1 MARLLS
7 IEDDED
13 EQHLIGQALFRAGYE
28 VHYAWNGREGYEK
41 ILSLDPDLILL
52 DLMLP
57 MMNGVEL
64 LKKLQ
69 QNAAFRNT
77 PIIIITA
84 FGDEANLLGQSVQ
97 ALGAADYLRKPIQ
110 IHELLQCVKKILL
123 EFQRPKSKTAA
134 PSQELQKGSIRAD
147 PKFRTVWIDDR
158 LIVTLPHKEFGLL
171 RCLIKSPGP
180 ASNEDLL
187 RDLGY
192 QHRQFDALK
201 QTIHRLRKYLG
212 PSESRRIQTT
222 PQGYELV
229 G

>member
-1 MARLLS
+1 MAQILS

-13 EQHLIGQALFRAGYE
+13 EQHLIGQALFRAGYD
-28 VHYAWNGREGYEK
+28 VHYAWNGREGLEK

-69 QNAAFRNT
+69 QNSAVRDT

-97 ALGAADYLRKPIQ
+97 ALGATDYLRKPIQ
-110 IHELLQCVKKILL
+110 IQELLQTVKIILL
-123 EFQRPKSKTAA
+123 EFKRPKSEKA
-134 PSQELQKGSIRAD
+134 PPPRELQKGSIRAD
-147 PKFRTVWIDDR
+147 PKFRTVWINDR

-171 RCLIKSPGP
+171 RCLMKSQGP
-180 ASNEDLL
+180 ASNQDLL
-187 RDLGY
+187 RELGY
-192 QHRQFDALK
+192 QRRQFDALK
-201 QTIHRLRKYLG
+201 QAIHRLRKYLG

>member
-1 MARLLS
+1 MARILS

-28 VHYAWNGREGYEK
+28 IHYAWNGREGYEK

-69 QNAAFRNT
+69 ESDTSRNI
-77 PIIIITA
+77 PVVIITA
-84 FGDEANLLGQSVQ
+84 FGDDTNLLGQSVQ

-110 IHELLQCVKKILL
+110 IQELLQSVKRVLA
-123 EFQRPKSKTAA
+123 QSPRPKSGADD
-134 PSQELQKGSIRAD
+134 SSNELRKGSIRIN

-158 LIVTLPHKEFGLL
+158 LIATLPPKEFVLFQCLL
-171 RCLIKSPGP
+171 KSPGP
-180 ASNEDLL
+180 VSNQDLL
-187 RDLGY
+187 RELGY
-192 QHRQFDALK
+192 RRKQLDALK
-201 QTIHRLRKYLG
+201 QTIHRLRKYVG
-212 PSESRRIQTT
+212 PTERRRIQTT
-222 PQGYELV
+222 SKGYELV
-229 G
+229 A

>member
-1 MARLLS
+1 MARILS
-7 IEDDED
+7 VEDDED

-41 ILSLDPDLILL
+41 ILSLNPDLILL

-69 QNAAFRNT
+69 DNDAAADV
-77 PIIIITA
+77 PVIIITA

-110 IHELLQCVKKILL
+110 IQELLQSVKKTLL
-123 EFQRPKSKTAA
+123 QFQRPKSKTAA
-134 PSQELQKGSIRAD
+134 PPRELHKGSIRAD
-147 PKFRTVWIDDR
+147 PKFRTVWINDR

-171 RCLIKSPGP
+171 QCLMKNAGP
-180 ASNEDLL
+180 APIQDLL
-187 RDLGY
+187 RELGY
-192 QHRQFDALK
+192 QRRQLDALK
-201 QTIHRLRKYLG
+201 QAIHRLRKYLG
-212 PSESRRIQTT
+212 PAESRRIQTT